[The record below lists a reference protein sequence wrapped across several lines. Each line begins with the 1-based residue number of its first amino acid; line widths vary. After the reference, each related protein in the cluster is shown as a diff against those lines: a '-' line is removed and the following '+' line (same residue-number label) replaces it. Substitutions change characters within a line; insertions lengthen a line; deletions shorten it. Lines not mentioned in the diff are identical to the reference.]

1 MDRRGDDM
9 ATVLEAMCAGSVE
22 AFDLF
27 YERYAPL
34 VMHIALRVM
43 DDRMEAEDLC
53 HDVFLEVLRT
63 GRRFDRSRGS
73 IESWLAVLTRSRGLD
88 RLRRA
93 RRAVPGGADAAI
105 GRIAGLETAASALE
119 DTVVLRFQQAAVRE
133 AFAALPSQQRRALAT
148 AYYREKT
155 QREMADEWN
164 VPLGTVKSWIRGGIA
179 NLRKQLAV
187 RGWLSGGEGGTRH
200 DAK

>member
-1 MDRRGDDM
+1 MS
-9 ATVLEAMCAGSVE
+9 AVLEAMCAGSVE
-22 AFDLF
+22 AFDRF

-43 DDRMEAEDLC
+43 EDRMEAEDLC

-63 GRRFDRSRGS
+63 GRKFDRSRGS

-93 RRAVPGGADAAI
+93 RRAVPGGEKAVI
-105 GRIAGLETAASALE
+105 GRLAGPETAAAAPE
-119 DTVVLRFQQAAVRE
+119 DEVVLRLAQAAVRE
-133 AFAALPSQQRRALAT
+133 AFAALPIRQRRALAS

-187 RGWLSGGEGGTRH
+187 RGWLTGGEGGTRH
-200 DAK
+200 GGK

>member
-1 MDRRGDDM
+1 MT
-9 ATVLEAMCAGSVE
+9 AVLEAMCAGSVE
-22 AFDLF
+22 AFDRF

-43 DDRMEAEDLC
+43 EDRMEAEDLC

-63 GRRFDRSRGS
+63 GGRFDRSRGS

-93 RRAVPGGADAAI
+93 RRAVPGGEKAAI
-105 GRIAGLETAASALE
+105 GRIAGLETAAAAPE
-119 DTVVLRFQQAAVRE
+119 DEVVLRFQQAAVRE
-133 AFAALPSQQRRALAT
+133 AFAALPSRQRRALAS

-179 NLRKQLAV
+179 NLRKEMAV
-187 RGWLSGGEGGTRH
+187 RGWLAGGEGGTRH
-200 DAK
+200 DGK

>member
-1 MDRRGDDM
+1 LDRRGEDM
-9 ATVLEAMCAGSVE
+9 VAVLEAMCAGSVE
-22 AFDLF
+22 AFDRF

-43 DDRMEAEDLC
+43 EDRMEAEDLC

-63 GRRFDRSRGS
+63 GKHFDRTRGS

-93 RRAVPGGADAAI
+93 RRAVPQE
-105 GRIAGLETAASALE
+105 AGLANLETAAAAPE
-119 DTVVLRFQQAAVRE
+119 DVVVLRLAQAAVRE
-133 AFAALPSQQRRALAT
+133 AFAALPSRQRRALVT
-148 AYYREKT
+148 AYYRDKT

-179 NLRKQLAV
+179 NLRKQMAV
-187 RGWLSGGEGGTRH
+187 RGWLGGEGGKRH

>member
-1 MDRRGDDM
+1 VDRRGEDM
-9 ATVLEAMCAGSVE
+9 AAVLEAMCAGSVE
-22 AFDLF
+22 AFDRF

-43 DDRMEAEDLC
+43 EDRMEAEDLC

-63 GRRFDRSRGS
+63 GKQFDRTRGS

-93 RRAVPGGADAAI
+93 RRAVPKE
-105 GRIAGLETAASALE
+105 AGLANLETAAAAPE
-119 DTVVLRFQQAAVRE
+119 DVVVLRLARAAVRE
-133 AFAALPSQQRRALAT
+133 AFAALPSRQRRALVT
-148 AYYREKT
+148 AYFREKT

-179 NLRKQLAV
+179 NLRKQMAV
-187 RGWLSGGEGGTRH
+187 RGWLGGEGGTRH
-200 DAK
+200 GGE

>member
-1 MDRRGDDM
+1 M
-9 ATVLEAMCAGSVE
+9 AAVLEAMCAGSVE
-22 AFDLF
+22 AFDRF

-34 VMHIALRVM
+34 VMQIALRVLE
-43 DDRMEAEDLC
+43 DRMEAEDLC

-63 GRRFDRSRGS
+63 GRNFDRSRGS

-93 RRAVPGGADAAI
+93 RRALPGGEDASVVRTADF
-105 GRIAGLETAASALE
+105 ETAAAAPE
-119 DTVVLRFQQAAVRE
+119 DLVVLRLQRAAVRE
-133 AFAALPSQQRRALAT
+133 AFAALPTRQRRALAN
-148 AYYREKT
+148 AYYSEKT

-179 NLRKQLAV
+179 NLRKQMAV
-187 RGWLSGGEGGTRH
+187 RGWIAGGEGGTRH
-200 DAK
+200 DGK